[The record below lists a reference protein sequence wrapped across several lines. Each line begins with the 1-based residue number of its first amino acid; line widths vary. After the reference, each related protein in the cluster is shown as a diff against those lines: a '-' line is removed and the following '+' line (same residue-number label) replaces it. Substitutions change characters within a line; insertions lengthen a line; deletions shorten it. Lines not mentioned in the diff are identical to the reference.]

1 MFLARE
7 LLGTQLMEIG
17 HAFGG
22 RDHST
27 VIHSIEKITEATRS
41 DPLFKTRV
49 DKVRSTLE
57 QMRT

>member
-1 MFLARE
+1 MFLSRE

-17 HAFGG
+17 SAFGG

-27 VIHSIEKITEATRS
+27 VIHSIEKISEATRT
-41 DPLFKTRV
+41 DPTFKNRV

-57 QMRT
+57 EMRP